1 MHDLCQELLCHAL
14 SYLPTHSRLPLAI
27 VSKSWAAAIADSR
40 SIVLMGTPAAASAG
54 LPKILCRF
62 TRLQELSLRLVDNTD
77 EMMHALVNMGSS
89 YTGSSSLRHISSET
103 SSIMLGLSRSPQLRS
118 LVLKEGFAMPIPHV
132 LSMRDNGLELLFVQ
146 LARTLHCL
154 DIDCPLLWA
163 VYRFSE
169 LSLCDKHPIL
179 TQIEEPSDDE
189 NDDATVS
196 SEDLDA
202 ISDNDPENGTSIS
215 DLNLS
220 QKNCNSTCLQKT
232 ALQSL
237 SIRSLHS
244 ASFADF
250 INGWMGRQKLESLK
264 SLHLRGDEA
273 SLFARH
279 LRTISSSASNL
290 QSLMLSNCRIRTGDI
305 AKFARTLPE
314 TIEELCISSCDI
326 QVGAVISSKK
336 NMAEEIV
343 LCITNTLG
351 NLHTLSISH
360 CKLIYDE
367 SFLSHTSHAF
377 INSGHFSTPSSMKG
391 VPLKLKTLQLLGFG
405 RQMPDIRFI
414 LKFPLETLQLDDIS
428 PSIMESMLPVSMDNM
443 DRKRNDSTHFH
454 HGVGANITWA
464 DICHCLP
471 HLVHLDMRFTR
482 ASSTPQEETR
492 NEASN
497 EGHAESKLPPSSDRS
512 VETRQVNILSKL
524 RSLKLYAPSSI
535 SAVYEILRLH
545 TSLEIIKFSYIPCT
559 LPREALIH
567 HINLPH
573 LKSMSLHSHGSG
585 AQATLQQLALSVSEN
600 SHNLTLIDL
609 NATRSVYHVTEAD
622 PISSIHNN
630 GRMSVRGYKQT
641 PHITVAPPRTE
652 ISSTVL
658 ESLISSS
665 ESLKSLL
672 LSGFTLSA
680 AAIAWMT
687 ASPTRYSHT
696 LPWHRTLE
704 TLSFAMAYGGIVL
717 IPALLKSLPCL
728 VQFELCIESIPTLIG
743 NHCHDSDSMVK
754 SSPRIASQL
763 GMPSFGSSDT
773 LVTSDVSSGSYGG
786 SLYAE
791 VHPEDRGAPLDS
803 LDTQH
808 TVNGQES
815 GTSVD
820 SESES
825 DVSEIGVQDRSF
837 AGHVGSS
844 DEWRE
849 GLCRALSDELR
860 LAAWWLKDCKVWTP
874 SIKKQH
880 ARITFLRRILAV
892 RRLLPDD
899 DDSTQDGDNATQDGD
914 NDTQDG
920 DNDTQ
925 NGDNDTQN
933 MTHDAEPTDY

>member
-1 MHDLCQELLCHAL
+1 MHDLCQELLCHTL

-89 YTGSSSLRHISSET
+89 YAGSSSLRHISSET

-169 LSLCDKHPIL
+169 LSLCDKHPLL

-351 NLHTLSISH
+351 NLHTLSINH

-443 DRKRNDSTHFH
+443 DRKRNGSTHFH

-464 DICHCLP
+464 EICHCLP

-497 EGHAESKLPPSSDRS
+497 EGHAESKLPPSSD
-512 VETRQVNILSKL
+512 
-524 RSLKLYAPSSI
+524 
-535 SAVYEILRLH
+535 
-545 TSLEIIKFSYIPCT
+545 
-559 LPREALIH
+559 
-567 HINLPH
+567 
-573 LKSMSLHSHGSG
+573 SHGSG

-786 SLYAE
+786 SLYAD

-820 SESES
+820 SGSES
-825 DVSEIGVQDRSF
+825 DVSEVGVQDRSF

-849 GLCRALSDELR
+849 GLCKALSDELR

-914 NDTQDG
+914 NATQNG